1 VARGGKIHVLE
12 GTWEP
17 GRIVLIEFPDAQA
30 ARDWYAS
37 PAYQEILPLRTRN
50 CETGML
56 VVEGQVSL
64 TSVSGSGLLI
74 AGDRES
80 LGGRPARRAPRQ
92 PSRVSLVQS

>member
-1 VARGGKIHVLE
+1 MPAYVIADIHQYGSDEEVAEYRAGVPATLEPYNGRFVARGGKTDVLE

-17 GRIVLIEFPDAQA
+17 GRIVVLEFPDVQA

-56 VVEGQVSL
+56 LVEG
-64 TSVSGSGLLI
+64 I
-74 AGDRES
+74 
-80 LGGRPARRAPRQ
+80 
-92 PSRVSLVQS
+92 